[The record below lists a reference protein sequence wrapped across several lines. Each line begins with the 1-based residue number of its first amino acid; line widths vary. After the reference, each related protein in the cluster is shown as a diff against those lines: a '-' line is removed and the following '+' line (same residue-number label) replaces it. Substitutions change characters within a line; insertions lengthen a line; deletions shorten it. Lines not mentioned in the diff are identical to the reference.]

1 MDAAQQQPGSEQQLI
16 EELLDKKE
24 KLNQQANR
32 QRDLRDRLND
42 ETRKHAQHRDELN
55 GKVREFIEKANGHRA
70 KRDEQNKKV
79 QEAKKLRDELNK
91 AANEKADAMNA
102 LKRTR
107 SRPGDDLNLQR
118 LKQEVRK
125 LEYDQQT
132 KVLTPKKE
140 KELIDRMTDL
150 SKQIR
155 AKEKEFESDVGVR
168 DAYLGMKDA
177 KEKAEASHKAVTEL
191 ANAAQEQHDTMVKLF
206 EEADAIRKEADG
218 AQEQFVKAKLEADK
232 VHQEYIAMVNSIR
245 DYEKQ
250 IIGLRN
256 KMRADR
262 GQAEIPEGKAEAEDI
277 FAKFKKGEKLSTED
291 LMALQKAG
299 LL

>member
-1 MDAAQQQPGSEQQLI
+1 VEAAQGVSEQQLI

-42 ETRKHAQHRDELN
+42 ETRKHAQKRDELN
-55 GKVREFIEKANGHRA
+55 GRVRELIEKANQHRA
-70 KRDEQNKKV
+70 ARDERNKKV
-79 QEAKKLRDELNK
+79 QEAKKLRDELNR
-91 AANEKADAMNA
+91 AANEAAEKLNE
-102 LKRTR
+102 LKRQR
-107 SRPGDDLNLQR
+107 SKPGDSLNLQR
-118 LKQEVRK
+118 LKAQVKK

-132 KVLTPKKE
+132 RVLTPKKE
-140 KELIDRMTDL
+140 KELIDLLSDL
-150 SKQIR
+150 NKQIR
-155 AKEKEFESDVGVR
+155 QKEKEMEGDVGVR
-168 DAYLGMKDA
+168 DAYLAMKGA
-177 KEKAEASHKAVTEL
+177 KEKAEESHKQVTEL

-206 EEADAIRKEADG
+206 EEADGIRREADA

-232 VHQEYIAMVNSIR
+232 VHQEYIAMVNQIR

-250 IIGLRN
+250 VIGLKN

-262 GQAEIPEGKAEAEDI
+262 GQAEVTEGKAEAEEI
-277 FAKFKKGEKLSTED
+277 FEKFKKGEKLSTED